1 MSRTPEEMFQ
11 ASRDLKELTDI
22 IYGEGAS
29 TDKDVMAMQ
38 GSSVLNRLESNRKKE
53 FGEETIANIG
63 ARGYNAVKNNTDLY
77 QQGVTGKFPDKT
89 SETAYKKAMAV
100 ASGLLKG
107 TIARH
112 KAQFFFTEKEEMRI
126 RDAGEEGKK
135 EFDFDLV
142 KRGEDSG
149 DYRTYHY

>member
-1 MSRTPEEMFQ
+1 MARTPEEMFQ

-126 RDAGEEGKK
+126 RDAGEKGKK